1 MRTLE
6 LAQEQSKM
14 LLENVQI
21 KHKQD
26 VELMENTYKSV
37 NYTCKPT
44 CAPYHKLSVDVVYLD
59 MFFLLLRTKMK
70 WLEESAAQRETLARQ
85 ECEGLKERL
94 SEQQAEYQRK
104 LDQAKRDRDQEVEQL
119 RDVHRYGKIYT
130 PTEARLLLLN

>member
-1 MRTLE
+1 MKTLE

-37 NYTCKPT
+37 NYTRKPT

-70 WLEESAAQRETLARQ
+70 WMEETAAQRETLARQ
-85 ECEGLKERL
+85 ECEDLKGRL

-119 RDVHRYGKIYT
+119 RDIHRYGKIYS
-130 PTEARLLLLN
+130 PIEATLLLSN